1 MNGRTSIFL
10 FPQQVKFSL
19 EKGFGK
25 RGRGGEG
32 GVRMYAFMF
41 PVYGNE
47 TWNDFRILKDLT
59 V

>member
-1 MNGRTSIFL
+1 MGGHL
-10 FPQQVKFSL
+10 FFSFRSRSNL
-19 EKGFGK
+19 VLRRGSGKGEG
-25 RGRGGEG
+25 GGEG

>member
-1 MNGRTSIFL
+1 MNGGTSVFL

-19 EKGFGK
+19 EKGFEK
-25 RGRGGEG
+25 RGGGEG
-32 GVRMYAFMF
+32 GVRMYAFTL